1 MKKIISLIIC
11 GLISANSKKQLLA
24 LLLTSLVFT
33 AGCGEEAQSAD
44 NTLEV
49 SSEAES
55 SMAETVTDIPK
66 VEYDYDIYE
75 RFTPNEI
82 ANMSY
87 SPMGL
92 FSYTID
98 YDFKSY
104 ATIASDET
112 LNAEFKLTNMTNLK
126 LSIETNGPPT
136 AGYESVLVN
145 PASFDSGQSGS
156 DQIRFTFEP
165 YETKVFS
172 YSLNIT
178 DDTKFDG
185 RTCYFYSSVV
195 FFIYEPPIRIEDF
208 PLAFYVVR
216 VDHLPVSIKDEE

>member
-75 RFTPNEI
+75 RFTTKEI
-82 ANMSY
+82 TNMD
-87 SPMGL
+87 
-92 FSYTID
+92 FSRKAVLSLTTD
-98 YDFKSY
+98 YDDTLQEPLAVGDIFKVE
-104 ATIASDET
+104 A
-112 LNAEFKLTNMTNLK
+112 KLSNMTNQTLT
-126 LSIETNGPPT
+126 IHAFPPPEVT
-136 AGYESVLVN
+136 L
-145 PASFDSGQSGS
+145 
-156 DQIRFTFEP
+156 
-165 YETKVFS
+165 
-172 YSLNIT
+172 YSKANIN
-178 DDTKFDG
+178 
-185 RTCYFYSSVV
+185 
-195 FFIYEPPIRIEDF
+195 
-208 PLAFYVVR
+208 
-216 VDHLPVSIKDEE
+216 